1 MNVDKRILY
10 SLVCSLFAIVSFCL
24 FLPVKFT
31 KYILL
36 IILLIYSFLVCY
48 FIKKRKILSIH
59 KSEVAFILLL
69 VSTVYIMLFYLTGLE
84 FGFHQTLYPFS
95 KTSLFQVIL
104 PIGFITICS
113 EIIRYVFLAQ
123 DNKQVKYISFVLFVL
138 IDYVMMYNIYSF
150 TSLNATMDII
160 GLLIFPSITLNF
172 LCHYLSEN
180 YGYWPGII
188 YRLIMNLYIYLI
200 PVAPLMPDS
209 LDALSKLFYP
219 LIILWFI
226 KLLYQQKKSAV
237 NLKSVRFANISFAII
252 MIFMVCLVMIVSN
265 KFRFGSIVIA
275 TPSMEGEINVGDMI
289 IYERIDSDDVVS
301 VGQVIVYEKDDIIIV
316 HRVDEVEYI
325 DGVLRYY
332 TKGDANENRDS
343 GYITR
348 DNIIGIT
355 DFKVAYVGYP
365 TLWLLELFEN
375 D

>member
-1 MNVDKRILY
+1 
-10 SLVCSLFAIVSFCL
+10 
-24 FLPVKFT
+24 
-31 KYILL
+31 
-36 IILLIYSFLVCY
+36 
-48 FIKKRKILSIH
+48 
-59 KSEVAFILLL
+59 
-69 VSTVYIMLFYLTGLE
+69 
-84 FGFHQTLYPFS
+84 
-95 KTSLFQVIL
+95 
-104 PIGFITICS
+104 
-113 EIIRYVFLAQ
+113 
-123 DNKQVKYISFVLFVL
+123 
-138 IDYVMMYNIYSF
+138 
-150 TSLNATMDII
+150 
-160 GLLIFPSITLNF
+160 
-172 LCHYLSEN
+172 
-180 YGYWPGII
+180 
-188 YRLIMNLYIYLI
+188 
-200 PVAPLMPDS
+200 
-209 LDALSKLFYP
+209 
-219 LIILWFI
+219 
-226 KLLYQQKKSAV
+226 
-237 NLKSVRFANISFAII
+237 